1 MNITSREWAM
11 IEDFSRRI
19 TTEAPQSLV
28 ALSQSLS
35 AAFQVDVTI
44 WSRTASAEY
53 HCVTPTKGQTE
64 GMMMSAEQALNV
76 EKATLIFVYE
86 AFYAAKFNPAHNFS
100 PAQVMIIQALLEGW
114 IGRLRTSYVEPHEHE
129 NLGDLHQSLLQSIID
144 VLPEG
149 VVVGL
154 APDGQLILANR
165 QAEQLWQHPLHAV
178 PVEGYTHFGLYKP
191 DGTRLPSSDSGIA
204 RVLNTGEPFL
214 KHELILRRPDG
225 SEIPILAN
233 TSPIH
238 DNRGN
243 LIGAVAVFQDI
254 TAWKLQES
262 DRDNA
267 IATIVHDLKNP
278 LTTIRGSADL
288 LLRRAKTENRSER
301 EINRLQSII
310 AQSDRMRDY
319 LSLLVDVARINAG
332 ETLINLHLL
341 DFGELVS
348 QLVST
353 INGGLANPRITLNLN
368 AAPLVRVDQIWMERV
383 IWNLLDNALK
393 YSADETVVDVHLDL
407 AQQQVVLKI
416 RDSGLGIDPQDLDRI
431 FERFT
436 RGRHT
441 QRIGGTGLG
450 LYTVRAVVRAHG
462 GSILVE
468 SEGLGHGSC
477 FTLSLPIESITLG

>member
-28 ALSQSLS
+28 ALAEALS
-35 AAFQVDVTI
+35 AAFQVEVTI
-44 WSRTASAEY
+44 WSRTAAGEY
-53 HCVTPTKGQTE
+53 HCVTPAVGQPDDQ
-64 GMMMSAEQALNV
+64 MMSAEQALNG
-76 EKATLIFVYE
+76 EKATLIFIYE
-86 AFYAAKFNPAHNFS
+86 AFYAVKFNPAHKFS

-129 NLGDLHQSLLQSIID
+129 NFGDLHQSLLQSIID

-154 APDGQLILANR
+154 APDGRLILANR

-178 PVEGYTHFGLYKP
+178 PVAGYNHFGLHKP
-191 DGTRLPSSDSGIA
+191 DGTRLPAGDSGIA
-204 RVLNTGEPFL
+204 RVIKTGEPFL

-254 TAWKLQES
+254 TGWKLQES

-301 EINRLQSII
+301 ELNRLQSII

-332 ETLINLHLL
+332 ETLIAPSLL
-341 DFGELVS
+341 DFGDLVA
-348 QLVST
+348 QLVTT
-353 INGGLANPRITLNLN
+353 INGGLANPRIAMELH
-368 AAPLVRVDQIWMERV
+368 AAPKLRVDPIWMERV

-393 YSADETVVDVHLDL
+393 YSADETVVVVKL
-407 AQQQVVLKI
+407 ALEAQTVVLSI
-416 RDSGLGIDPQDLDRI
+416 RDSGLGIDPQDLERI

-441 QRIGGTGLG
+441 QRVGGTGLG

-462 GSILVE
+462 GSIKVE

-477 FTLSLPIESITLG
+477 FTVSLPLESIEP